1 MMTPTK
7 GYSQLKKGR
16 YSAIGMVYHV
26 VFSTKNNQ
34 PIFKKHD
41 HARCLTLLLKSDQDR
56 NFTKTLSFVVMPD
69 HIHWLFK
76 LNIGDISQAVQRV
89 KSLFTK
95 HTGLRIWNTGFYDHA
110 IRSEESLI
118 DVARYIV
125 ANPLRAGIVKSVGE
139 YPYWDSIWL
148 E

>member
-1 MMTPTK
+1 MKPTK

-16 YSAIGMVYHV
+16 HSEIGMVYHV

-41 HARCLTLLLKSDQDR
+41 HARCLTLILKLDQDR